1 MTHYIYFLF
10 QAAQFLSEKTQGTM
24 CKKNCKINE
33 PKIPD
38 LLKTM
43 NARKKNVTVYIAMTQ
58 NLKSLKRRL
67 SHLEFIA
74 KYAFYEHAFNTL
86 WIRWTEFY

>member
-1 MTHYIYFLF
+1 MTHYIYFSF

-43 NARKKNVTVYIAMTQ
+43 NTKKKNVTV
-58 NLKSLKRRL
+58 
-67 SHLEFIA
+67 
-74 KYAFYEHAFNTL
+74 
-86 WIRWTEFY
+86 